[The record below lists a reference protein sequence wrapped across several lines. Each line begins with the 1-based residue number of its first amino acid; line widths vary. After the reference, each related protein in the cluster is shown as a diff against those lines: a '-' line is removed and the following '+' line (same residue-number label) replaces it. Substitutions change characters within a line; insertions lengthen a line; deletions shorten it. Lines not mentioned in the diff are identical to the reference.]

1 MDAPLTLGD
10 LAIDFENPAAIGSI
24 KLVELKSS
32 RSCAFLQY
40 FAMSVLDNNV
50 FNCILMIDN

>member
-24 KLVELKSS
+24 KLVELKEDFSDS
-32 RSCAFLQY
+32 INLLSL
-40 FAMSVLDNNV
+40 L
-50 FNCILMIDN
+50 